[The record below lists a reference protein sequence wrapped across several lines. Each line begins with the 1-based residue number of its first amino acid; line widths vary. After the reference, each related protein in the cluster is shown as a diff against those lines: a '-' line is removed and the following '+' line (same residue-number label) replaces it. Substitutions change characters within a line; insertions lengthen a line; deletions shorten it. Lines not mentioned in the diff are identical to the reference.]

1 MLHWM
6 QREKRDASVEL
17 SLGRKKK
24 KKKHTLKICS
34 IDIFCIDFI
43 QYTVP
48 LFKEKENWKY

>member
-1 MLHWM
+1 MRGCYTECNL
-6 QREKRDASVEL
+6 KKGDASVEL
-17 SLGRKKK
+17 SLGKKK
-24 KKKHTLKICS
+24 NTLEIGS